1 MGHSKQIRI
10 LLLNE
15 MEKLEKTLFRLE
27 QETGSHYV
35 AQVDIELLDSSNP
48 PSLASESTG
57 ITSISHRAWPQF

>member
-27 QETGSHYV
+27 QETVSDYV
-35 AQVDIELLDSSNP
+35 AQVDFELLDSSNP
-48 PSLASESTG
+48 PSLASQSTG
-57 ITSISHRAWPQF
+57 ITSISHGAWPQF